1 MGIGEITAIDGDVV
15 RDCWYVDTGLYGI
28 ERYGSVYLLG
38 GERPALVETGIGTN
52 YQYIL
57 ELLEAADVERDELEF
72 IIPTHVHLDHAGG
85 AGFLAEA
92 CPNATVAIH
101 ERGVR
106 HLIDPSRLVAGTKAA
121 VGDRWRHYVEP
132 KAIPEDRL
140 RALADGDEIDLGDR
154 TLEVI
159 ETPGHAPHHHS
170 LFLPEDAAL
179 FPADA
184 AGLYVESTGEVKPT
198 TPPPDFDFEQN
209 LEDLAR
215 LRSLD
220 PAVILYSH
228 FGPSTDPTLLVEYE
242 TVLSDWVSGV
252 EAVRSE
258 APDDETAIERLID
271 RYAPTDAW
279 PAAHSTSETRMN
291 IRGVFGYLDG

>member
-1 MGIGEITAIDGDVV
+1 MGIGEITAVDEDVV

-28 ERYGSVYLLG
+28 ERYGSVYLLN
-38 GERPALVETGIGTN
+38 GERPALVETGIGKN
-52 YQYIL
+52 YEYIL
-57 ELLEAADVERDELEF
+57 EMLEAADVGREELEF

-132 KAIPEDRL
+132 EPISDDRL
-140 RALADGDEIDLGDR
+140 RPLTDGDAIDLGDR

-170 LFLPEDAAL
+170 LFLPEDGAL

-209 LEDLAR
+209 LEDLER
-215 LRSLD
+215 LESLD
-220 PAVILYSH
+220 PAVLLYSH
-228 FGPSTDPTLLVEYE
+228 FGPATDTSLLAEYE
-242 TVLSDWVSGV
+242 TVLTEWVSAV

-258 APDDETAIERLID
+258 APDDETAIEQLVD
-271 RYAPTDAW
+271 QYAPTEAW